1 MVGPRIAMLVSV
13 SALALAS
20 TVVAEPASDPA
31 APPALDPAA
40 PAAAPPSLQFHS
52 SHLFDVPTAQVVG
65 AYQLELSG
73 DASLLG
79 EPGVLSTTSLLAIG
93 FGDLAQLE
101 YRHSS
106 AVSSLESYKSF
117 GLPTLG
123 VQIEAPLPRRRWLPT
138 VAVALRYGLP
148 HDDATADGS
157 ATFAERATD
166 LYVMASYDLG
176 PATLHAG
183 VRFASASIEAV
194 SPTSASPPDIQ
205 QTLMLPAF
213 GASISTSPRTS
224 VIAEFSQTP
233 SFAPGNSTHASSL
246 NTATFARA
254 GVRWALLPGIAID
267 TSVGYHLEVARL
279 TSSGDGATPLDWDV
293 RIGAEFTVPWGAL
306 ACRSMKIF
314 CQ

>member
-1 MVGPRIAMLVSV
+1 MVGPRIATFVSV
-13 SALALAS
+13 AVLTFAS
-20 TVVAEPASDPA
+20 TATADP
-31 APPALDPAA
+31 DES
-40 PAAAPPSLQFHS
+40 SLQFHS

-106 AVSSLESYKSF
+106 AVSSLSSYESF
-117 GLPTLG
+117 GLPTIG
-123 VQIEAPLPRRRWLPT
+123 VQIQAPLPHRAWLPK

-148 HDDATADGS
+148 HDDTTADGS
-157 ATFAERATD
+157 ATFSERATD

-183 VRFASASIEAV
+183 VRFTSASIAAEQ
-194 SPTSASPPDIQ
+194 PTSSSPADVQ
-205 QTLMLPAF
+205 QTLILPAF
-213 GASISTSPRTS
+213 GASIATSPRSS
-224 VIAEFSQTP
+224 VIAELSEAP
-233 SFAPGNSTHASSL
+233 SFAPGSSTRVSSIE
-246 NTATFARA
+246 TATFARV
-254 GVRWALLPGIAID
+254 GVRWALLPWIAVD

-279 TSSGDGATPLDWDV
+279 SSSGDGATPLDWDV
-293 RIGAEFTVPWGAL
+293 RIGAEITVPWGAL
-306 ACRSMKIF
+306 ACRAVNMF